1 MMVIIVG
8 ENRIEYNRIK
18 KRDFEKVFFDRRSQT
33 YKVVP
38 DGLVRLKMVDH
49 KGRVKWEEAVVYPE
63 NGSVP
68 YDVVNG
74 VSYQQDDVFQEIDL
88 VRDIGHKGI
97 FGNNY
102 FMKRVNEISDAAMS
116 LLGIGI
122 LAGVFVWIAINMVT

>member
-8 ENRIEYNRIK
+8 ENRIEYNKIK

-49 KGRVKWEEAVVYPE
+49 KGRVKWEEAIVYKE
-63 NGSVP
+63 NDSVP

-74 VSYQQDDVFQEIDL
+74 VSYRQDDVFEEIDL
-88 VRDIGHKGI
+88 VRDIGHRGL
-97 FGNNY
+97 FGHGY
-102 FMKRVNEISDAAMS
+102 FMKRVNEFSDAAMS

-122 LAGVFVWIAINMVT
+122 VGGVFIWIAINMIT

>member
-38 DGLVRLKMVDH
+38 DGLVRLKMVDR
-49 KGRVKWEEAVVYPE
+49 KGRVKWEEAVVYKE
-63 NGSVP
+63 NDSVP

-97 FGNNY
+97 FGNGY
-102 FMKRVNEISDAAMS
+102 FMKRVNEFSDAAMS

-122 LAGVFVWIAINMVT
+122 VAGVFVWIAINMVT